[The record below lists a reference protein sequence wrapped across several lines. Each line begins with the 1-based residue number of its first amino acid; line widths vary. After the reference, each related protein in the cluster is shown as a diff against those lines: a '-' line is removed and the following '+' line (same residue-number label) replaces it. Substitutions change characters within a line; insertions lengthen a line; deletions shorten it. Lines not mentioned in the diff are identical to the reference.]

1 MNEWSF
7 SQGFAVKCGIGFPAN
22 PENRET
28 PANPR
33 RAKVTRMGIYSS
45 VRRAVPM
52 LISTALLAACSQPS
66 APAGTAHGASPSG
79 DPAARW
85 FSHVEALANDDMRG
99 RETGSPEH
107 RKAAEYIAAGFKAAG
122 LQPAGTD
129 GYLQPVA
136 FRSRKINEAQSS
148 LALVRGG
155 KAEPVTLGEEATF
168 GMRIDPAPSV
178 DAGLAFAGHGLQIPE
193 LRHDDFSGLDVK
205 GKVVVYITGSP
216 KEVPGALA
224 AHSQSAAERWNTLKR
239 LGAIG
244 VISIAN
250 PKSMDVP
257 WERSA
262 PNRLNAAMALADA
275 AFDDTAG
282 QQVSIAFNPAKAE
295 RLFAGSGHTFAE
307 LLNIADEGKALPHFP
322 LPVSVRAKVAVDT
335 QDLESENVAGV
346 VTGSDPARAGEYVIL
361 TAHLDHV
368 GVGAPINGDSI
379 YNGAMDN
386 ASGVATLIESASTI
400 AAAKPKRSVL
410 LVAVTAEEKGL
421 LGSRYFALNP
431 TVPKPAIVANINMDM
446 FLPIFP
452 LKSLMVLGLD
462 ESDLSDDIRAVA
474 QEMGIG
480 VRPDPQPQRNR
491 FIRSDQYSFIR
502 EGVPA
507 LAMKVG
513 FEPGSP
519 EEKIDADWTRERY
532 HAPSDDLDQPIDRAA
547 AVGYTEAIG
556 RLSVR
561 VANRAAKP
569 AWKETSFF
577 KRFAQPAASRTT
589 GH

>member
-1 MNEWSF
+1 MATHSALRHGVPTLF
-7 SQGFAVKCGIGFPAN
+7 SI
-22 PENRET
+22 
-28 PANPR
+28 
-33 RAKVTRMGIYSS
+33 
-45 VRRAVPM
+45 
-52 LISTALLAACSQPS
+52 ALLAACSPS
-66 APAGTAHGASPSG
+66 RAPAGNAGAAGPSG

-85 FSHVEALANDDMRG
+85 FAHVEALASDEMRG
-99 RETGSPEH
+99 RETGSAEH
-107 RKAAEYIAAGFKAAG
+107 RKAADYVAERFKAAG

-155 KAEPVTLGEEATF
+155 KAEPVALGDEATF
-168 GMRIDPAPSV
+168 GMRIEPAPSV
-178 DAGLAFAGHGLQIPE
+178 EAPLVFAGHGLQIPE
-193 LRHDDFSGLDVK
+193 AKHDDFSGLDVT
-205 GKVVVYITGSP
+205 GRVVVYIAGSP
-216 KEVPGALA
+216 KEVPGPLA
-224 AHSQSAAERWNTLKR
+224 AHYQSAAERWSTLKR

-262 PNRLNAAMALADA
+262 PNRLNPAMALADPA
-275 AFDDTAG
+275 LDDTAG

-295 RLFAGSGHTFAE
+295 RLFTGSGHTLAE
-307 LLNIADEGKALPHFP
+307 LLNIADEGKVLPHFP
-322 LPVSVRAKVAVDT
+322 LPASVRARVAV
-335 QDLESENVAGV
+335 ESHDVESQNVAGIV
-346 VTGSDPARAGEYVIL
+346 KGSDPALANEYVVL
-361 TAHLDHV
+361 SAHLDHV
-368 GVGAPINGDSI
+368 GVGAPIDGDSI

-386 ASGVATLIESASTI
+386 ASGIATLIEAASTI
-400 AAAKPKRSVL
+400 AAAQPKRSVV

-421 LGSRYFALNP
+421 LGSRYYALNP
-431 TVPKPAIVANINMDM
+431 TVAKSAIVANLNMDM
-446 FLPIFP
+446 FLPLYP
-452 LKSLMVLGLD
+452 LRQLMVLGLD
-462 ESDLSDDIRAVA
+462 ESDLGDDIRAVA
-474 QEMGIG
+474 QEMGVG

-513 FEPGSP
+513 FDPGSP
-519 EEKIDADWTRERY
+519 EEKVEAQWTHDRY
-532 HAPSDDLDQPIDRAA
+532 HAPSDDLSQPIDRSA
-547 AVGYTEAIG
+547 AVSFTDAIG

-561 VANRAAKP
+561 VANRATRP

-577 KRFAQPAASRTT
+577 KRFAPPAASRAT

>member
-1 MNEWSF
+1 MVTCS
-7 SQGFAVKCGIGFPAN
+7 SLRHALPAL
-22 PENRET
+22 
-28 PANPR
+28 AS
-33 RAKVTRMGIYSS
+33 I
-45 VRRAVPM
+45 
-52 LISTALLAACSQPS
+52 ALLAACTQSP
-66 APAGTAHGASPSG
+66 APAGNTTGTGPSG

-107 RKAAEYIAAGFKAAG
+107 RKAAEYIAAHFKAAG
-122 LQPAGTD
+122 VQPAGTD
-129 GYLQPVA
+129 GYVQPVA

-155 KAEPVTLGEEATF
+155 KAEPVALGDEATF
-168 GMRIDPAPSV
+168 GMRIEPAPSV
-178 DAGLAFAGHGLQIPE
+178 EAPLVFAGHGLQIPE
-193 LRHDDFSGLDVK
+193 QKHDDFSGLDVK
-205 GKVVVYITGSP
+205 GKVVVYIAGSP

-224 AHSQSAAERWNTLKR
+224 AHYQSAAERWNVLKR
-239 LGAIG
+239 LGALG

-262 PNRLNAAMALADA
+262 PNRLNPAMALADA
-275 AFDDTAG
+275 ALDDTAG
-282 QQVSIAFNPAKAE
+282 QQVSIAFNPATAE

-307 LLNIADEGKALPHFP
+307 LLTIADEGKALPHFP
-322 LPVSVRAKVAVDT
+322 LPVSVRARVTVET
-335 QDLESENVAGV
+335 QEVESQNVAGIV
-346 VTGSDPARAGEYVIL
+346 KGSDPALAGEYVVL

-386 ASGVATLIESASTI
+386 ASGIATLIESAATI
-400 AAAKPKRSVL
+400 AAAKPKRSVV

-421 LGSRYFALNP
+421 LGSRYYALNP
-431 TVPKPAIVANINMDM
+431 TVPKSAIVANINMDM
-446 FLPIFP
+446 FLPLYP

-462 ESDLSDDIRAVA
+462 ESELGDDIRAVA

-513 FEPGSP
+513 FEPGSA
-519 EEKIDADWTRERY
+519 EEKVDAQWTHDRY
-532 HAPSDDLDQPIDRAA
+532 HAPSDDLSQPIDRSA
-547 AVGYTEAIG
+547 AVGFTDAIG

-561 VANRAAKP
+561 VANRATKP
-569 AWKETSFF
+569 MWKETSFF
-577 KRFAQPAASRTT
+577 KRFAQPAASKTT
-589 GH
+589 GN